1 MQLPN
6 FKYNPDP
13 IKLGVIIKEETLCP
27 VCKETRDYVY
37 EGPFFSED
45 DVEGICPWCIAD
57 GSAAEKCE
65 GEFQDEES
73 CEEVEME
80 EYVEEL
86 VYRTPGYIGWQQEYW
101 VSHCGDFCSIINYVG
116 WKEIKHLENELVDDI
131 KKICEDYNISF
142 PEFKETLVKDGD
154 FQGYL
159 FQCSSCKKHR
169 LHADMS

>member
-73 CEEVEME
+73 CEE
-80 EYVEEL
+80 
-86 VYRTPGYIGWQQEYW
+86 
-101 VSHCGDFCSIINYVG
+101 H
-116 WKEIKHLENELVDDI
+116 
-131 KKICEDYNISF
+131 
-142 PEFKETLVKDGD
+142 
-154 FQGYL
+154 
-159 FQCSSCKKHR
+159 SC
-169 LHADMS
+169 